1 MSRQTLCHD
10 VVDTQG
16 VCGFQQESSFSA
28 LLTSCWRL
36 HRVDGFIQRGL
47 LGWGDIK
54 LWFVISHNGVRP
66 SVALTAQQDTQR
78 ICTGFIQC
86 NREATAHYSYVPISR
101 LNTTIRLVL
110 CRSIC
115 SLNYQ
120 SVDCTYCLYFWP
132 LKRSSLIFTFPVTGD
147 IVVAGWYTL
156 SLSQYLKAWTDEW
169 LKYLSSNEFLEYISL
184 SWREKG
190 HIMAPITFMAST
202 NRETRD
208 RGRHRAEVVRSNIK
222 VTTQTRSTQS
232 CSDAEWKCRSAITSA
247 YW

>member
-1 MSRQTLCHD
+1 MSRQTLWHD

-16 VCGFQQESSFSA
+16 VCGFQQKTSFS
-28 LLTSCWRL
+28 CRRL

-66 SVALTAQQDTQR
+66 CVALTAQQDTQR
-78 ICTGFIQC
+78 ICTDFIQC
-86 NREATAHYSYVPISR
+86 NREATARYSSVPISR
-101 LNTTIRLVL
+101 LNKTIRLVL
-110 CRSIC
+110 CRSIY

-120 SVDCTYCLYFWP
+120 SVDCTYCLHVWP
-132 LKRSSLIFTFPVTGD
+132 LKRSSLISTFPVTAD

-190 HIMAPITFMAST
+190 HIMAPINFMASA

-208 RGRHRAEVVRSNIK
+208 TEQKWLEVTSRLQLRLAAHDQWGSRS
-222 VTTQTRSTQS
+222 
-232 CSDAEWKCRSAITSA
+232 
-247 YW
+247 Y